1 MRKLSFRLTIRNVNS
16 LDLLYSLHS
25 SASFR
30 LTIRN
35 VNRQMILNESIS
47 YAGFRLTIRNV
58 NSWVKSNI
66 YEVIQ
71 VLD

>member
-35 VNRQMILNESIS
+35 VN
-47 YAGFRLTIRNV
+47 
-58 NSWVKSNI
+58 
-66 YEVIQ
+66 
-71 VLD
+71 

>member
-35 VNRQMILNESIS
+35 VNTIGMLL
-47 YAGFRLTIRNV
+47 AGVV
-58 NSWVKSNI
+58 NL
-66 YEVIQ
+66 